1 MDISALLID
10 AYDRA
15 DTGCRGILEGIDT
28 DTLHAR
34 LTENSNSIAWLVWH
48 IAREQDLQIAHLAGR
63 EQVWTADGWAERFD
77 RGAED
82 FGFGDS
88 PEQVAAFRVDGPEE
102 LLGYLDA
109 VREAAVAYL
118 RTLTADDL
126 AEVIDDSYDP
136 PVTRGVRIVSIIDDA
151 AQHTGQA
158 AFIRGALG
166 WDAERP

>member
-15 DTGCRGILEGIDT
+15 VTGCRAILEGIDT

-34 LTENSNSIAWLVWH
+34 LTDNSNSIAWLVWH

-63 EQVWTADGWAERFD
+63 EQVWTAAGWAERFG
-77 RGAED
+77 RGAND
-82 FGFGDS
+82 FGFGDT

-118 RTLTADDL
+118 RTLTPADL

>member
-15 DTGCRGILEGIDT
+15 VTGCRAILEGIDT

-34 LTENSNSIAWLVWH
+34 LTGNSNSIAWLVWH

-63 EQVWTADGWAERFD
+63 EQVWTAAGWAEWFD
-77 RGAED
+77 RGADD
-82 FGFGDS
+82 FGFGDT

-109 VREAAVAYL
+109 VREAAAAYL
-118 RTLTADDL
+118 RTLTPADL

>member
-15 DTGCRGILEGIDT
+15 VTGCRGILEGIDT

-126 AEVIDDSYDP
+126 APARIAA
-136 PVTRGVRIVSIIDDA
+136 VTFSAVLTVHLLLTLSVTSVRTLRELSLIHI
-151 AQHTGQA
+151 
-158 AFIRGALG
+158 
-166 WDAERP
+166 